1 MLGSRRRRTRATE
14 DGVARCLARARLWW
28 RGCGGAR
35 LWELTKARRLG
46 EVEQMWLQGWA
57 LCATL
62 AEALSGEAS
71 VASSSAIWGLR
82 RLGLSKSTG
91 WIQSNAVISVKRFPN
106 ATDKET

>member
-1 MLGSRRRRTRATE
+1 MARGDSGSRRRELEHAPALE
-14 DGVARCLARARLWW
+14 EVAAQELA
-28 RGCGGAR
+28 
-35 LWELTKARRLG
+35 EARRLG

-82 RLGLSKSTG
+82 RLGLRKSTG